1 MQRDIPRLHAVLAS
15 KNKRIGELEHL
26 LRETKEQANK
36 ECDRLRE
43 ENSKLQR
50 SFMERLKEKE
60 KDSKGERRRK
70 EEGGR
75 KRGRKE
81 EGSEGGREGGRGR
94 RREGGSE
101 GGNERTRNEGR
112 EREELTS
119 CMLYKQK
126 QLAWAEWRRMYFF
139 TTGCKY
145 KRNAS
150 C

>member
-75 KRGRKE
+75 RKKE
-81 EGSEGGREGGRGR
+81 R
-94 RREGGSE
+94 E
-101 GGNERTRNEGR
+101 GGNEQTCKEGG
-112 EREELTS
+112 EREELTT
-119 CMLYKQK
+119 CILYKRK
-126 QLAWAEWRRMYFF
+126 QLAWAEWGRMSFF

>member
-60 KDSKGERRRK
+60 KDSKGGERRRK

-75 KRGRKE
+75 RKKE
-81 EGSEGGREGGRGR
+81 R
-94 RREGGSE
+94 E
-101 GGNERTRNEGR
+101 GGNEQTRKEGG
-112 EREELTS
+112 EREELTT
-119 CMLYKQK
+119 CILYKRK
-126 QLAWAEWRRMYFF
+126 QLAWAEWGRMSFF